1 MFPNNRKVIEG
12 IIRRI
17 AEVQDSDITE
27 QRCKEVEK
35 LIKDL
40 EEVWLREEKYWFQ
53 RSRIKWLADR
63 DKNSKFFHQITVQ
76 RRRMNKILCIKDENG
91 RWIEEES
98 EIQENLKNFDTC
110 LFKTVEVK
118 DWSGVV

>member
-12 IIRRI
+12 IIRRLV
-17 AEVQDSDITE
+17 EVQDSDIIE

-53 RSRIKWLADR
+53 RSRIK
-63 DKNSKFFHQITVQ
+63 
-76 RRRMNKILCIKDENG
+76 
-91 RWIEEES
+91 
-98 EIQENLKNFDTC
+98 
-110 LFKTVEVK
+110 
-118 DWSGVV
+118 